1 MTKTINIHG
10 EAFEVSTPYAEGHT
24 ITAAE
29 AKALN
34 QVRAENIANNVRKA
48 VKAAL
53 ESENPEEALAQVHAA
68 FAEYDKNYEFTLAS
82 ARGSRSTMTPLEKE
96 ALKVAKAWLVQ
107 KLREAGTTLKA
118 YTEANGKDAVQAKIA
133 EIAEVEAI
141 QKLAKKNL
149 RDAEKAAEMQIEVPV

>member
-1 MTKTINIHG
+1 MSKTINIHG
-10 EAFEVSTPYAEGHT
+10 EAFEVSTPYSEGHQ

-53 ESENPEEALAQVHAA
+53 ESENPDAAMAEVRKA

-96 ALKVAKAWLVQ
+96 CHRVAKAWLVQ
-107 KLREAGTTLKA
+107 KLREAGTTLKT
-118 YTEANGKDAVQAKIA
+118 YTEEHGKDAVAAKIA
-133 EIAEVEAI
+133 EVAEAEPI
-141 QKLAKKNL
+141 IKLAKKNL
-149 RDAEKAAEMQIEVPV
+149 KEAEKAAEMQIEVAV